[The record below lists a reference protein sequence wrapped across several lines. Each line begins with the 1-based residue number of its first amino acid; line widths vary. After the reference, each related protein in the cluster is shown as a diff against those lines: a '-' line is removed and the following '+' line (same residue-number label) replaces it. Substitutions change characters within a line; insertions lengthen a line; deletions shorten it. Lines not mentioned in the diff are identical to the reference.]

1 MQQAIRGQLQ
11 QKTYIPKGELLTWL
25 NGLLSLDYSKVEQC
39 AKYVE
44 SWGRSKFDQCFSGAA
59 YCQVLDALYPEE
71 FPLQRI
77 SYHAKAEHESIKNY
91 KIMQQFFMV
100 KGISKPMDVERM
112 MKGRPIDNL
121 EFLQW
126 LKGFYDEHSRGCEYD
141 AVARRKNAGLKVATS
156 GPSLVSRTPKKS
168 STPSKPHYGTS
179 HVGAA
184 SRASSVESP
193 FLSPGPRN
201 SCTPATITPGTR
213 TPEPALSH
221 HQVQQYRNEIE
232 VLQHTVQELE
242 KERDFY
248 YGKLRSVELLCQ
260 STEENPDGHGKAS
273 VQAGDEAIVL
283 ERKVLANASCFCASD
298 EYG

>member
-1 MQQAIRGQLQ
+1 
-11 QKTYIPKGELLTWL
+11 
-25 NGLLSLDYSKVEQC
+25 
-39 AKYVE
+39 
-44 SWGRSKFDQCFSGAA
+44 
-59 YCQVLDALYPEE
+59 
-71 FPLQRI
+71 
-77 SYHAKAEHESIKNY
+77 
-91 KIMQQFFMV
+91 MQQFFMV

-260 STEENPDGHGKAS
+260 STEENPDVPEGVLTFCKSLLEIMYADGPEEEQGQVEPGHGKAS

-283 ERKVLANASCFCASD
+283 ERKLASPEPSSR
-298 EYG
+298 